1 MCVCVYVCMVCVYVY
16 MYTHTQ
22 NSVLDNGA
30 VLSLRGNREIHF
42 VIVFVIGAHAR
53 VAGQWG
59 CAVVGGQPRGRAW
72 HIFSTVFYIVT
83 LCRQYARALVGNL
96 VVRKTL
102 ATH

>member
-1 MCVCVYVCMVCVYVY
+1 MSTYIVRVIQVCVCVCVCMVCVYVY

-30 VLSLRGNREIHF
+30 VLSLRGNREINF

-59 CAVVGGQPRGRAW
+59 CAVVGGQPRGGAW
-72 HIFSTVFYIVT
+72 HIFSTVFYI
-83 LCRQYARALVGNL
+83 N
-96 VVRKTL
+96 
-102 ATH
+102 